1 MFTVYTYFGRVISTH
16 TIQGLHHEACEEARL
31 AVVEYEMNTGNPA
44 WVKLTY

>member
-16 TIQGLHHEACEEARL
+16 TIQGLHHKACEKARL

-44 WVKLTY
+44 WVKLT